1 MKTLRF
7 HILGVGIRVRCA
19 DPYSYGLLLKGYSA
33 FVTDSDVEPDLD
45 YTVHPLEASGFE
57 LLFDGQPAETAV
69 DEYELL
75 YFFEKHMTME
85 VQKRRQDLLFMHA
98 AALEY
103 GGRVSILVAPSG
115 SGKST
120 TTWALVNN
128 GFRYLS
134 DELAPIHPETLR
146 VHPYPHALCL
156 KAVPPDPF
164 GLPAETLHT
173 SYTLHVPVESFP
185 GELCREPAPLEAIFF
200 LRYDP
205 EIGAP
210 RVSPISRGEAGARIY
225 SNALNLLAHDR
236 YGLDAA
242 IKVAGHSRCLELI
255 TSDLRKTC
263 DLIKSTLQNQ
273 GRPD

>member
-1 MKTLRF
+1 MKILSLRV
-7 HILGVGIRVRCA
+7 LDVGIRVRCA

-33 FVTDSDVEPDLD
+33 FVSGSIPDPALE
-45 YTVHPLEASGFE
+45 YTVHPLEPSGFD
-57 LLFDGQPAETAV
+57 LLFAGELAQTAE
-69 DEYELL
+69 DEYDLL
-75 YFFEKHMTME
+75 YYFEKHMTME
-85 VQKRRQDLLFMHA
+85 VQKLRQDLLFMHA

-103 GGRVSILVAPSG
+103 DGRVLLLVAPSG

-120 TTWALVNN
+120 TTWALINS

-134 DELAPIHPETLR
+134 DELAPIHTETLR

-156 KAVPPDPF
+156 KAEPPEPF
-164 GLPAETLHT
+164 GLPGETLRT

-185 GELCREPAPLEAIFF
+185 GDCGREPAPLAAIFF

-205 EIGAP
+205 EIGEP
-210 RVSPISRGEAGARIY
+210 QVRPISKGEAGARIY
-225 SNALNLLAHDR
+225 SNALNLLAHAR

-242 IKVAGHSRCLELI
+242 VKVAGHSLCLELI

-263 DLIKSTLQNQ
+263 DLIKSTLRN
-273 GRPD
+273 

>member
-1 MKTLRF
+1 MKLLHLRV
-7 HILGVGIRVRCA
+7 LEVGIRVRTP

-33 FVTDSDVEPDLD
+33 FLTDADLVPDLD
-45 YTVHPLEASGFE
+45 YAVVSLQDAGFDLLLNGE
-57 LLFDGQPAETAV
+57 LVESAV

-103 GGRVSILVAPSG
+103 DGRVLLLVAPSG

-120 TTWALVNN
+120 TTWALLNN
-128 GFRYLS
+128 GCRYLS
-134 DELAPIHPETLR
+134 DELAPIHLDTLR

-156 KAVPPDPF
+156 KADPPEPF
-164 GLPAETLHT
+164 GLPEETLRT
-173 SYTLHVPVESFP
+173 SYTLHVPVEYLP
-185 GELCREPAPLEAIFF
+185 GALCPQPAPLEAIFF

-205 EIGAP
+205 AVGDPA
-210 RVSPISRGEAGARIY
+210 VKPISRGEAGARIY
-225 SNALNLLAHDR
+225 SNALNLLAHAR

-242 IKVAGHSRCLELI
+242 VKVANHSRCFELVS
-255 TSDLRKTC
+255 SDLQKTC
-263 DLIKSTLQNQ
+263 ALIKSTLQ
-273 GRPD
+273 D

>member
-1 MKTLRF
+1 MK
-7 HILGVGIRVRCA
+7 ILGLRVLEVGIRVRCA

-33 FVTDSDVEPDLD
+33 FVTGSDAEQDLE
-45 YTVHPLEASGFE
+45 YSIHPLDSSGFE
-57 LLFDGQPAETAV
+57 LLFDGELAQTAE
-69 DEYELL
+69 DEYDLI
-75 YFFEKHMTME
+75 YYFEKHMTME

-103 GGRVSILVAPSG
+103 DGRALLLVAPSG

-120 TTWALVNN
+120 TTWALVNS

-134 DELAPIHPETLR
+134 DELAPIHTETLR

-156 KAVPPDPF
+156 KSDPPEPF
-164 GLPAETLHT
+164 GLPGETLRT
-173 SYTLHVPVESFP
+173 SYTLHVPVESLP
-185 GELCREPAPLEAIFF
+185 GDLCREPAPLAAVFF

-205 EIGAP
+205 EIDEP
-210 RVSPISRGEAGARIY
+210 WIRPISKGEAGARIY
-225 SNALNLLAHDR
+225 SNALNLLAHAR

-242 IKVAGHSRCLELI
+242 VKVAGQSRCLELV

-263 DLIKSTLQNQ
+263 DLIKSTLRN
-273 GRPD
+273 